1 MKKKKFTLIT
11 IGLLLL
17 ESFSPLAI
25 ATELQP
31 KEMFQTYEEEK
42 IEESEIVS
50 EEFTEETSI
59 EESIDIEKSEE
70 TSTTDT
76 FEDNSTLETEEENI
90 IEEEDE
96 EKENRLVTNKNSG
109 IIDDNQSSVAWRF
122 EEDGTLFLSGGHL
135 QGYDLRTTFRLSRLL
150 DQKIVEKVN
159 TIYIEDTI
167 VLFNGMDELFSGFTN
182 LSTIINFE
190 YLDGTQTTSARY
202 LFLNTS
208 NLTHLD
214 WSNRTITF
222 AKMNSMFENSDIQS
236 INFTNLSLPI
246 TTDMSRLFQG
256 ATSLSQLNLN
266 GLNAPKIT
274 QIDYFISN
282 TPNLRALDLESQT
295 LYLPTMSLMFA
306 GSLIESANLNNLQ
319 LPITTNL
326 DSLFYNNHSLNQ
338 VTMNGVNGPK
348 VTDTSS
354 MFLSTSN
361 LKTIDWSNHTIK
373 LKNLRLMFSGSH
385 LESVNFNNLSLP
397 ITTDISS
404 LFSSSKNLIHITM
417 DGFSAP
423 NVTSGSGANE
433 IFAYTTSLTHLDWS
447 NHTIN
452 IKNADKFFFNSKLVS
467 LNLTNFK
474 MPITTSTKY
483 FFGTVPSLT
492 SLEIDGFSAPN
503 SMNNWYWFTNIGFTT
518 IDWSHHTLNIPST
531 RYMFQRAKMTNV
543 TLDHI
548 QLPIVKEFDLMF
560 SNMNTIQTIS
570 MKDIYAPN
578 LKTTTNMFKDSS
590 NLTELDLSFSPEV
603 ELTHTSSMFN
613 TLSNIETLDISTI
626 NIEKS
631 LNVIDMF
638 AGMTSLRSL
647 TLGERTV
654 LEPSVALPEAARA
667 ANGEI
672 LDGFT
677 GKWQTIGTGTIEE
690 PNGKWEG
697 TSRQLITKSREKVK
711 QTYVWGVP
719 PKVIGAG
726 EIELLHFP
734 NSFDFGASNSSVK
747 NDQIIETK
755 SKEHIVVRELRGM
768 TSETNAGNWK
778 LSASAE
784 QLTNKKKTESLDSS
798 VTYLFKTTLKQYE
811 NEDDTL
817 PPSNEI
823 IFPPTSEQSDSVS
836 LTKDIELPT
845 DGFTVDIMK
854 ATNSPDGRYALEL
867 EKTQL
872 KIPKEVK
879 TDHTTYNGNIT
890 WILADTI

>member
-1 MKKKKFTLIT
+1 MKKKNFTLIT

-17 ESFSPLAI
+17 QCFSPLAI
-25 ATELQP
+25 ATELHP
-31 KEMFQTYEEEK
+31 KEIIKTYEKEIIEEK
-42 IEESEIVS
+42 ESEDS
-50 EEFTEETSI
+50 TEDTSI
-59 EESIDIEKSEE
+59 EESTETDNSEE
-70 TSTTDT
+70 TPTTET
-76 FEDNSTLETEEENI
+76 FEDNSTLEAEEENI
-90 IEEEDE
+90 IEEEVE
-96 EKENRLVTNKNSG
+96 EKEDRLITNKNSG
-109 IIDDNQSSVAWRF
+109 IIDESQSSVSWRF

-135 QGYDLRTTFRLSRLL
+135 NGAQNSTTFRLS
-150 DQKIVEKVN
+150 QKIDNNIVPKVS
-159 TIYIEDTI
+159 TIIIEDTI
-167 VLFNGMDELFSGFTN
+167 ILNTGIDYFFSDFINLKEIKNFSNLNGTNVNTARFLFTN
-182 LSTIINFE
+182 TPQLTHIDWSNQTLLFPKMGYMFAGSQIELVN
-190 YLDGTQTTSARY
+190 LDNLNLPITTSLEN
-202 LFLNTS
+202 LFYNSSLRKVTMNGINGPKVIDTS
-208 NLTHLD
+208 SMFLLTPNLTTLD
-214 WSNRTITF
+214 WSNHIINLKSF
-222 AKMNSMFENSDIQS
+222 NLMFSGSQLESV
-236 INFTNLSLPI
+236 NFNGLSLPI
-246 TTDMSRLFQG
+246 TT
-256 ATSLSQLNLN
+256 N
-266 GLNAPKIT
+266 
-274 QIDYFISN
+274 
-282 TPNLRALDLESQT
+282 
-295 LYLPTMSLMFA
+295 
-306 GSLIESANLNNLQ
+306 
-319 LPITTNL
+319 
-326 DSLFYNNHSLNQ
+326 
-338 VTMNGVNGPK
+338 
-348 VTDTSS
+348 
-354 MFLSTSN
+354 
-361 LKTIDWSNHTIK
+361 
-373 LKNLRLMFSGSH
+373 
-385 LESVNFNNLSLP
+385 
-397 ITTDISS
+397 ISS
-404 LFSSSKNLIHITM
+404 LFSSSRNLSSITM

-423 NVTSGSGANE
+423 AITSSTGANDV
-433 IFAYTTSLTHLDWS
+433 FAYTTSLTHLDWS
-447 NHTIN
+447 NHTLN
-452 IKNADKFFFNSKLVS
+452 IKNADRFFFNSKLVS

-483 FFGTVPSLT
+483 FFGTVPSLKT
-492 SLEIDGFSAPN
+492 LEIDGFTAPN
-503 SMNNWYWFTNIGFTT
+503 SMNNWYWFGNVGIET

-531 RYMFQRAKMTNV
+531 RYMFQRAKFKNIN
-543 TLDHI
+543 LDSI
-548 QLPIVKEFDLMF
+548 QLPLVKEFDLMF

-590 NLTELDLSFSPEV
+590 NLTDLELSFSPEV
-603 ELTHTSSMFN
+603 ELTHTNSMFN

-647 TLGERTV
+647 TLGERTI
-654 LEPSVALPEAARA
+654 LEPSVALPEAARTT
-667 ANGEI
+667 NGEI

-697 TSRQLITKSREKVK
+697 TSSQLITKSREKVK

-734 NSFDFGASNSSVK
+734 SSFDFGASNSSIK
-747 NDQIIETK
+747 SDQIIETK
-755 SKEHIVVRELRGM
+755 SKEHVVVRELRGM

-798 VTYLFKTTLKQYE
+798 VSYLFKTTLKQYE

-817 PPSNEI
+817 PPSNDI
-823 IFPPTSEQSDSVS
+823 IFPPTSEQSESVS

-879 TDHTTYNGNIT
+879 TDRTTYNGNIT

>member
-1 MKKKKFTLIT
+1 MKKKNFTLIT

-17 ESFSPLAI
+17 ECFSPLAI
-25 ATELQP
+25 ATELHP
-31 KEMFQTYEEEK
+31 KEIIKTYEEEI
-42 IEESEIVS
+42 IEEKESEDS
-50 EEFTEETSI
+50 TEETSI
-59 EESIDIEKSEE
+59 EESTETNETEE
-70 TSTTDT
+70 TSITET
-76 FEDNSTLETEEENI
+76 FEDNSTLETEEETI
-90 IEEEDE
+90 IEEEVE
-96 EKENRLVTNKNSG
+96 EKEDRLITNKNSG
-109 IIDDNQSSVAWRF
+109 VIDDNQSSVTWRF

-150 DQKIVEKVN
+150 EQKIVEKVT

-182 LSTIINFE
+182 LSTIINFK
-190 YLDGTQTTSARY
+190 YLDGTQATSARY
-202 LFLNTS
+202 LFLNTP

-214 WSNRTITF
+214 WSNQTISFT
-222 AKMNSMFENSDIQS
+222 KMNSMFEDSDIQS
-236 INFTNLSLPI
+236 VNFTNLSLPI

-256 ATSLSQLNLN
+256 ATSLSQLDLN

-274 QIDYFISN
+274 RIDSFITN
-282 TPNLRALDLESQT
+282 TPNLKSLNLENQT
-295 LYLPTMSLMFA
+295 LYLPKMDSMFA
-306 GSLIESANLNNLQ
+306 GSCIESANLNNLQ
-319 LPITTNL
+319 LPLTTSL
-326 DSLFYNNHSLNQ
+326 DSLFYNSTLNHI
-338 VTMNGVNGPK
+338 TMNGINGPK
-348 VTDTSS
+348 VVNTSS
-354 MFLSTSN
+354 MFLTTPY
-361 LKTIDWSNHTIK
+361 LKNIDWSNHTIK
-373 LKNLRLMFSGSH
+373 LKSLKSMFSGSQV
-385 LESVNFNNLSLP
+385 ESVNFNNLSLP
-397 ITTDISS
+397 IATDISS
-404 LFSSSKNLIHITM
+404 LFASSKNLTSITM

-423 NVTSGSGANE
+423 SITSATGANE
-433 IFAYTTSLTHLDWS
+433 ILAYTTSLTHLDWS

-483 FFGTVPSLT
+483 FFGTVPSLKI
-492 SLEIDGFSAPN
+492 LEIDGFTAPN
-503 SMNNWYWFTNIGFTT
+503 SMNNWYWFGNVGIET

-531 RYMFQRAKMTNV
+531 KYMFQRAKLTSVN
-543 TLDHI
+543 LNNI
-548 QLPIVKEFDLMF
+548 QLPIVKEFDFMF

-570 MKDIYAPN
+570 MTDIYTPN

-590 NLTELDLSFSPEV
+590 NLTDLELSFSPEV
-603 ELTHTSSMFN
+603 ELTHTNSMFN

-654 LEPSVALPEAARA
+654 LEPSVALPEAARTI
-667 ANGEI
+667 NGDI

-711 QTYVWGVP
+711 QTYVWGMP

-734 NSFDFGASNSSVK
+734 SSFDFGASNSSIK
-747 NDQIIETK
+747 SDQIIETK
-755 SKEHIVVRELRGM
+755 SKEHVVVRELRGM

-798 VTYLFKTTLKQYE
+798 VSYLFKTILKQYE

-817 PPSNEI
+817 PPSNDI
-823 IFPPTSEQSDSVS
+823 IFPPTSEQSESVS

-854 ATNSPDGRYALEL
+854 ATNSPDGRYVLEL

-879 TDHTTYNGNIT
+879 TDRTTYNGNIT
-890 WILADTI
+890 WILSDTI